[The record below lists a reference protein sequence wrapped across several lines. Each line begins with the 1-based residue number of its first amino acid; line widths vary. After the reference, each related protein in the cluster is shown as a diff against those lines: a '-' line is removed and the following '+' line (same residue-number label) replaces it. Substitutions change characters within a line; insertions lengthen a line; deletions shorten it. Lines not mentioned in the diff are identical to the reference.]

1 MLIKKDP
8 DLIMPYLEDYS
19 NIKGGFCRAV
29 FFPETEEDVSSL
41 IRSASLEKTPVTIT
55 AAGTGVT
62 GGRIPFGGYVLSVE
76 KMNGIEEIK
85 RLPSSEGI
93 AILQP
98 GVILQDFLQRIEQE
112 GFFYPPD
119 PTEKSSFISGNIAT
133 SASGARSF
141 RFGTTRDY
149 ILGLRVVLS
158 NGKVLDIERGEV
170 FADRHGTIKLPLVAG
185 GSVTVDIP
193 KYNMPDVKNA
203 AGYYV
208 KDGMDAIDLFIG
220 QEGTL
225 GVITKIKL
233 RLLKRLFDMLD
244 CYAFFKKQQ
253 DALSFVYRA
262 RDLSLENRNHISS
275 SINAIS
281 LEFFDKNSLQL
292 LREKHKNIPKD
303 AEAAVYFE
311 QETDEWTESD
321 IIDAWGKLITEC
333 GGSLENTWLAQSARE
348 REELEALRHDMPDM
362 VNEFIKRQKQTKIG
376 TDIAVTR
383 NNIDEMMRYYND
395 LLTEAGLRYV
405 IFGHIGDSHLHVNI
419 LPEDDNQQKK
429 AKNIYNLFVKKAV
442 SIGGTVSAEHG
453 IGKLKHSYLEM
464 MYGKQAMREMA
475 RLKKSLDPACILGLD
490 NIFPKELLA

>member
-8 DLIMPYLEDYS
+8 DIIIPYLEDYS
-19 NIKGGFCRAV
+19 NIKGGFCEAV
-29 FFPETEEDVSSL
+29 FFPETEEDVAS
-41 IRSASLEKTPVTIT
+41 IMRTVSLERTPITIA

-76 KMNGIEEIK
+76 KMNKIEEIK
-85 RLPSSEGI
+85 RPPSGEGE

-98 GVILQDFLQRIEQE
+98 GVTLQDFLERIEQE

-119 PTEKSSFISGNIAT
+119 PTEKSSFIAGNIAT

-141 RFGTTRDY
+141 RFGATRDY
-149 ILGLRVVLS
+149 VLGLRIVLTNGEVVDL
-158 NGKVLDIERGEV
+158 ERGRI
-170 FADRHGTIKLPLVAG
+170 FADKNRTLRLPVVSGKAIK
-185 GSVTVDIP
+185 VDIP

-233 RLLKRLFDMLD
+233 RLLKRFTDLLD
-244 CYAFFKKQQ
+244 CYAFFKRQQ
-253 DALSFVYRA
+253 DALSFVYKA
-262 RDLSLENRNHISS
+262 RDLSLENRNLRSS
-275 SINAIS
+275 SIDAIS

-311 QETDEWTESD
+311 QDADKETESD
-321 IIDAWGKLITEC
+321 IIDSWGRLLTEC
-333 GGSLENTWLAQSARE
+333 GGSLENTWFAQSAKE
-348 REELEALRHDMPDM
+348 REELEAVRHDLPDM
-362 VNEFIKRQKQTKIG
+362 VNEFIKSRKQTKVG

-383 NNIDEMMRYYND
+383 NNIDEMIRYYND
-395 LLTEAGLRYV
+395 LLSEAGLRYV
-405 IFGHIGDSHLHVNI
+405 VFGHIGDSHLHVNI
-419 LPEDDNQQKK
+419 LPEDNNQHKK

-442 SIGGTVSAEHG
+442 SFGGTASAEHG
-453 IGKLKHSYLEM
+453 IGKLKHPYLEM
-464 MYGKQAMREMA
+464 MYGRGAIREMA
-475 RLKKSLDPACILGLD
+475 HLKKSLDPACILGLD
-490 NIFPKELLA
+490 NIFPKELLK